1 VIRDLLAW
9 LQAAGR
15 AAEPVDW
22 LTPVSITP
30 GRTRFAV
37 RGLRR
42 QPRLAARLQTLLA
55 RRAGI
60 ISASANPATGRLLV
74 QHDLALSAGAVQ
86 ALIEPIVQRLFADK
100 PQSSP
105 PAAPPDTALLL
116 RLTQPHAAKFGR
128 AIGGSVVVNLLGAAR
143 IVPIGLAMNAI
154 AHGYRVRLPGF
165 GLPGTVILMAG
176 LAVGGT
182 ALRGWLRQ
190 QSQIAWTAASRDVQH
205 DLRLLAWR
213 RVQALEAGFFDDDRR
228 STALTILGEDINQC
242 ERGLD
247 AIFALID
254 LSLNTLVLSSAI
266 LSYAPALGASSVLPI
281 PALVLFSVV
290 LHPRAQARYGLI
302 AAEGA
307 KLAAILTDSLGGWAT
322 VRSFNAEA
330 GEQARIART
339 SEAYRATSQ
348 ASLAAVVALPVLL
361 ETSVLVGQVSTYLLN
376 SRLFAQGHTIGEFA
390 IVNTAMG
397 SLLFPLT
404 TLGPTIEN
412 IGKGFAAYQ
421 RVRDFLE
428 TAPTEDEA
436 GEALPL
442 ASIAGAIEYQ
452 NVGFSYAS
460 GPPVFAG
467 LSLSF
472 PAGSWTGVVGLTGSG
487 KSTLLKLLLRF
498 YQPQAGRILIDG
510 RDIAALRPADLRRAI
525 ALVSQDIYL
534 FQRSVFDNIV
544 IGRPGADKADV
555 IEAARLAQAHDFI
568 TRLPLGYDTI
578 LGERGHALSGG
589 ERQRIAIAR
598 AVLKDAPILVFDE
611 AMSSLD
617 SNTEMDVQAALRPMF
632 AGRTVIAIAH
642 RLATVRHADQIIVLE
657 GGRLAGQGTHQE
669 LLRQPNRY
677 RSLWE
682 SQLGLDAQAPQPP
695 L

>member
-1 VIRDLLAW
+1 VIRDFLAW
-9 LQAAGR
+9 LQTAGG
-15 AAEPVDW
+15 AAEPADW
-22 LTPVSITP
+22 LTPVSITL

-55 RRAGI
+55 RRPGI
-60 ISASANPATGRLLV
+60 KSASANPATGRLLV
-74 QHDLALSAGAVQ
+74 QHDPALSAAAIQ
-86 ALIEPIVQRLFADK
+86 ALIAPVVQRLFADK
-100 PQSSP
+100 PAP
-105 PAAPPDTALLL
+105 EPPDTALVL

-128 AIGGSVVVNLLGAAR
+128 AVGGSVVVNLLGAAR

-154 AHGYRVRLPGF
+154 AHGYRVRLPGLRL
-165 GLPGTVILMAG
+165 GQPGTVILMAS

-190 QSQIAWTAASRDVQH
+190 QSQITWTAASRDVQH

-213 RVQALEAGFFDDDRR
+213 RVQVVEAGFFDDDRR
-228 STALTILGEDINQC
+228 STALTILGDDINQC

-247 AIFALID
+247 ATFALID

-281 PALVLFSVV
+281 PALVLLSVV

-307 KLAAILTDSLGGWAT
+307 KLAAVLTDSLGGWAT

-330 GEQARIART
+330 GEQDRIART
-339 SEAYRATSQ
+339 SDAYRATSQ

-376 SRLFAQGHTIGEFA
+376 SRLFAQGRTIGEFA

-397 SLLFPLT
+397 FLLFPLT

-412 IGKGFAAYQ
+412 IGKGYAAFQ

-428 TAPTEDEA
+428 TAPVEDEA
-436 GEALPL
+436 GEAFPL
-442 ASIAGAIEYQ
+442 AAVAGAIEYQ
-452 NVGFSYAS
+452 NVGFSYAF

-467 LSLSF
+467 LSLNF

-510 RDIAALRPADLRRAI
+510 RDIAALRPADLRRAV

-534 FQRSVFDNIV
+534 FQRSVFDNIA
-544 IGRPGADKADV
+544 IGRPGADLAAV
-555 IEAARLAQAHDFI
+555 TAAARLAQAHDFI
-568 TRLPLGYDTI
+568 TRLPHGYDTI

-617 SNTEMDVQAALRPMF
+617 SNTEMDVQAALRPVF

-657 GGRLAGQGTHQE
+657 GGRLVGQGTHQE
-669 LLRQPNRY
+669 LLQYPNRY
-677 RSLWE
+677 RSLWD
-682 SQLGLDAQAPQPP
+682 SQLGLDEQAPQPP